1 MENQS
6 WNDYKFEI
14 HWSKLEWVNPRSCI
28 GGRKLFCV
36 YSKKFCLE
44 DNSKTAHQ
52 VGHLKLK
59 PVDLEDFYK
68 IKNIINELE
77 TILTGTSIEHS
88 DSVMENNPDLLQV
101 AGVANADTDVTPDS
115 S

>member
-28 GGRKLFCV
+28 GGRKFFCV

-68 IKNIINELE
+68 IKKKRRGYLNRIREEDFETSRNNECRRWKYCQNKIKLE
-77 TILTGTSIEHS
+77 TNI
-88 DSVMENNPDLLQV
+88 
-101 AGVANADTDVTPDS
+101 
-115 S
+115 